1 MCLHI
6 SIIVT
11 LSSPA
16 QRTMATL
23 NMSNVLYYQLNEE
36 KVFDTSYLMMKLKK
50 IIKRFIIFLASL
62 LLVNLR
68 KYLKNPTWLKTTR
81 ATMSPNVEVERE
93 CWDPSG

>member
-23 NMSNVLYYQLNEE
+23 IMSNVLNYQLNEE

-68 KYLKNPTWLKTTR
+68 KYLKKSNLVEKNKTD
-81 ATMSPNVEVERE
+81 NVSQGR
-93 CWDPSG
+93 S

>member
-68 KYLKNPTWLKTTR
+68 KYLKKSNLVEKNK
-81 ATMSPNVEVERE
+81 SNNVCQRR
-93 CWDPSG
+93 S

>member
-68 KYLKNPTWLKTTR
+68 KYLKKSNLVEKNK
-81 ATMSPNVEVERE
+81 SNNVSQRR
-93 CWDPSG
+93 S

>member
-68 KYLKNPTWLKTTR
+68 KYLKKSNLVEKNK
-81 ATMSPNVEVERE
+81 SNNVSQGR
-93 CWDPSG
+93 S